1 MARNEWTQQ
10 TADNVFNLLTNL
22 ASRGYDI
29 NGSMRLIINVLIQ
42 LVDTE
47 EKSTVMLQKIVE
59 AHNAQAIM
67 LIPTINDTIN

>member
-29 NGSMRLIINVLIQ
+29 HGSMRLIINVLIQ

-47 EKSTVMLQKIVE
+47 EKSMAILQKIVE